1 MHLSCCVSWYEHNA
15 SSCFKLLLPPLPV
28 ILCHNSNCDLGGRNL
43 FSIKWHSSEY
53 FIRESKA
60 KGHLPLCRKFSP
72 LLFLCLTD
80 SECSW
85 QNWIVNFVINSS
97 LLSPEN
103 WHLPLHVSVRACH
116 LRVRREPN
124 LLFCSVDVEHLWMTV
139 LFPELLLSKT
149 EGSLTL
155 SFLLLESWGLW
166 GLL

>member
-28 ILCHNSNCDLGGRNL
+28 ILYHTSNCDLGGRNL
-43 FSIKWHSSEY
+43 FSIKWHSSVS

-60 KGHLPLCRKFSP
+60 KGSSSTLPKVLSSAV
-72 LLFLCLTD
+72 LMD

-85 QNWIVNFVINSS
+85 QNWIVNFVINGS

-103 WHLPLHVSVRACH
+103 WHLPLHLSVRACH
-116 LRVRREPN
+116 LRVHREPN

-155 SFLLLESWGLW
+155 SFLLIESWGMW